1 MTDPITDML
10 NQIRNSQA
18 VQKPEVLILAS
29 NLKYEI
35 AKVLQAAGFLGE
47 IKKAVK
53 GKSKILKIVLK
64 YENGLVAISGMKR
77 ISKPGQRIYVKFHE
91 IKPVRGGYGIS
102 VMSTPK
108 GIMTNKEAKKQKLG
122 GEVLL
127 EVW

>member
-10 NQIRNSQA
+10 NQIRNGQA
-18 VQKPEVLILAS
+18 VKKLEVSVAFS

-35 AKVLQAAGFLGE
+35 AKVLAEAGFFGE
-47 IKKAVK
+47 IKKIAK
-53 GKSKILKIVLK
+53 GKSKLLKIALK
-64 YENGLVAISGMKR
+64 YENGAPAISGLKR
-77 ISKPGQRIYVKFHE
+77 ISKPGQRIYAKVHD
-91 IKPVRGGYGIS
+91 IKSVRGGYGVS